1 MGKRVY
7 QQALWRN
14 KQEQRDKE
22 LRKEAKAL
30 GIPVSRLV
38 AQRLLAGPSLY
49 HTTRSGELG
58 FGGGTIVLW
67 GPVERPDF
75 VIDEAE
81 LPY

>member
-22 LRKEAKAL
+22 LRKEAKTL

-49 HTTRSGELG
+49 
-58 FGGGTIVLW
+58 GGTDV
-67 GPVERPDF
+67 
-75 VIDEAE
+75 
-81 LPY
+81 

>member
-1 MGKRVY
+1 MSKVMIGVGLLLDRTI
-7 QQALWRN
+7 
-14 KQEQRDKE
+14 E
-22 LRKEAKAL
+22 LL
-30 GIPVSRLV
+30 NTDCRLPP
-38 AQRLLAGPSLY
+38 APYPSLH

-81 LPY
+81 VPY